1 MDLLD
6 RFDMVDRV
14 TVVDIEDRVNRAA
27 MEMMMI
33 VLLRG
38 ILIIMLRILGRFFT
52 R

>member
-14 TVVDIEDRVNRAA
+14 TVVDIEDRVNKAA
-27 MEMMMI
+27 MEMII

>member
-14 TVVDIEDRVNRAA
+14 AVVDIEDRVNRAA

-33 VLLRG
+33 VLLYNNVEN
-38 ILIIMLRILGRFFT
+38 T

>member
-27 MEMMMI
+27 MEMMI
-33 VLLRG
+33 VLLYNNVEN
-38 ILIIMLRILGRFFT
+38 T

>member
-33 VLLRG
+33 VLLYNNVEN
-38 ILIIMLRILGRFFT
+38 T